1 MECETEIKYEICIV
15 SSKEDAQKV
24 VDFFYSINSF
34 DDRNFTPGELEHMKT
49 CTYDSLQNDSFTY
62 WYAENEAGEVIGAL
76 GVVENAHRTG
86 GYKGDYC
93 VIHKDYRKN
102 GLAHEMHKKMFNY
115 LVSKKARYM
124 IVETCDTDYYIAIR
138 RLLSDLGFIKIGHCP
153 DYYFK
158 GEGLLWYLKDFA
170 K

>member
-1 MECETEIKYEICIV
+1 MKCEIEMKYSIQTVFSE
-15 SSKEDAQKV
+15 KDAQKV
-24 VDFFYSINSF
+24 VDFFYSIESF

-49 CTYDSLQNDSFTY
+49 CTYDSIEDDTFMY

-102 GLAHEMHKKMFNY
+102 GLAHEMHKKLFDY
-115 LVSKKARYM
+115 LESINARYM
-124 IVETCDTDYYIAIR
+124 IVETCDTDYYKEIR
-138 RLLSDLGFIKIGHCP
+138 RLLTKLGFLQIGHCP
-153 DYYFK
+153 NYYFK
-158 GEGLLWYLKDFA
+158 DEGLLWYLKDFT